1 MVNLK
6 SYKKWIVVITIL
18 LLLVCFYYSFM
29 KEPEPLDQVKTE
41 EMIPLDIEK
50 APAVKTDEVDLEED
64 NSSIV
69 IDIKGAVQ
77 HPGVYEVGVN
87 ARVFE
92 VIEMAGGLSEKADEL
107 AINLASSLQDGMV
120 VYIPFQGE
128 TEENQYINPSA
139 VEETEHTTVNI
150 NLASSEE
157 LQTLSGI
164 GPTKADAIIAYRDDN
179 GPFTS
184 IDGLLEV
191 TGIGEK
197 SLEKIREEI
206 SIK

>member
-6 SYKKWIVVITIL
+6 SYKKWIIVITIL

-29 KEPEPLDQVKTE
+29 KEPEPLDQVNTKE
-41 EMIPLDIEK
+41 IIPIDIEK
-50 APAVKTDEVDLEED
+50 APAVKRDEVDLEED

-77 HPGVYEVGVN
+77 HPGVYEVGVD

-128 TEENQYINPSA
+128 TEENQYINPSE